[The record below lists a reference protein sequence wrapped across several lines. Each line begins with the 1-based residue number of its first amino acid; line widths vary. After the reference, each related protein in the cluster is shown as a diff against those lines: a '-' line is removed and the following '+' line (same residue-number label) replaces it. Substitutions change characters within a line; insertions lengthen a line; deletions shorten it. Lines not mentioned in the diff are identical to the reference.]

1 MARPR
6 KSATEPDAR
15 QRMQDVF
22 WQLLEDHQLREITVG
37 VITAKAGCNRGTFYY
52 HFRDL
57 DDLIFNVIESELI
70 GDAVIAENIFRLSA
84 GADYD
89 KFLATQ
95 GNKMRR
101 ISLLLNRG
109 GMDMVLTK
117 VSAIVK
123 AMWRSVLCTDGSPLT
138 SEAAVIIEY
147 TVGGILSLI
156 VLNKDA
162 IEAGATSSAGFS
174 NFARENSLSTIRL
187 LAQAQGISPDEVISR
202 LAAVNNFMGY
212 RAVSL

>member
-37 VITAKAGCNRGTFYY
+37 IITAKAGCNRGTFYY

-138 SEAAVIIEY
+138 SEAAAIIEY

-162 IEAGATSSAGFS
+162 IEAGATASAGFS

-212 RAVSL
+212 RAVGL